1 MNTLRIELMEML
13 GGQYCVECGFN
24 DYRVLEIDHIFG
36 NGQDMPLTVKGI
48 VLYYLENPTIA
59 REELQVLCANCHRIK
74 TIENNERGRKKQK
87 EKPRKLSKYN
97 PRENIPQNNLKNM
110 EWFKRQ

>member
-1 MNTLRIELMEML
+1 MSSIRIELMEIL
-13 GGQYCVECGFN
+13 GGQFCKECGFN

-48 VLYYLENPTIA
+48 IFYYLENPQIA

-74 TIENNERGRKKQK
+74 TIENNERGRKKKLHKK
-87 EKPRKLSKYN
+87 EKRLEVRKH
-97 PRENIPQNNLKNM
+97 IPSNNLKNM
-110 EWFKRQ
+110 EWFKNG